1 MRLRRALAP
10 AAGVGGDAV
19 FRLRVILYQPL
30 SRLRTRRLRGWSLS
44 RPANITRE
52 VPDVQSEHSRRRP
65 PDSADSCCPQAIISW
80 WKVTNGAGNG
90 GCSGRRRRGPWR
102 SELLNYF
109 LAPKLSGFRRGHS
122 SLTTRYLRGDVI
134 DQIFARR
141 DSGTTYWTLGDRLGS
156 VRDVVNNAG
165 TVKDSIGYNGF
176 GGITSESDSNFRG
189 RYAWAGREINT
200 EIELQYNRARYYD
213 AGTGR
218 WISQDPLGIDA
229 GDSNLYRYVKNK
241 GQQYADPSGLEPFL
255 LLSKNLRKGGTVTS
269 ADSEID
275 GAKP

>member
-90 GCSGRRRRGPWR
+90 GCSGHRRRGPWR

-109 LAPKLSGFRRGHS
+109 LAPKLSGFRRGHN
-122 SLTTRYLRGDVI
+122 
-134 DQIFARR
+134 A
-141 DSGTTYWTLGDRLGS
+141 WT
-156 VRDVVNNAG
+156 
-165 TVKDSIGYNGF
+165 
-176 GGITSESDSNFRG
+176 
-189 RYAWAGREINT
+189 GREIDVET
-200 EIELQYNRARYYD
+200 GLQYNRARYYD
-213 AGTGR
+213 GATGR
-218 WISQDPLGIDA
+218 WISQDPLGFDA
-229 GDSNLYRYVKNK
+229 GDGNLYRYVHNHPTSNR
-241 GQQYADPSGLEPFL
+241 DPS
-255 LLSKNLRKGGTVTS
+255 
-269 ADSEID
+269 
-275 GAKP
+275 